1 MKQII
6 IWDIDPEQWWNYIEQ
21 FYYNCIKNIPDA
33 FLNSSKIEH
42 CSENAVVMAGVK
54 ESTLRNEFNS
64 SFLGNV
70 KEVHDNTYLLEERQL
85 FVREQVKYHPS
96 VLVNKKVQKM
106 KAKDIKER
114 VCKIE
119 GSQPS

>member
-1 MKQII
+1 M
-6 IWDIDPEQWWNYIEQ
+6 
-21 FYYNCIKNIPDA
+21 
-33 FLNSSKIEH
+33 
-42 CSENAVVMAGVK
+42 VMAGVK